1 MAEPL
6 EPVVPPVVEPVETST
21 EVLPA
26 APGTTPPAQPRTRR
40 RWMGWLIALV
50 VLVVLLVVGFF
61 AADAYAKDY
70 AKGYVRDQIIQV
82 LKLDPTTKVD
92 VDLGGGSV
100 ILQAL
105 RGSIDEVTVDVAEL
119 SFGDITGSAVISA
132 AGVPLDGA
140 EPVDKLDI
148 VATVTEA
155 NVRKLASFMSGI
167 ELKTIEL
174 GDGVISAATEFTV
187 LGLFVIPVSVD
198 LVPSAVDGGISFD
211 PKTITLAGEDISV
224 ADLRASPE
232 FAGIAGQFL
241 QSQDFCVAS
250 SLPKALTI
258 TDVDVVGSNLVIA
271 INGDGTA
278 LAGAG
283 LSELGICKA
292 K

>member
-1 MAEPL
+1 MAEPI
-6 EPVVPPVVEPVETST
+6 EPVVPPVVEPVETKT
-21 EVLPA
+21 AVLPA
-26 APGTTPPAQPRTRR
+26 APVATPPAQPRKRR
-40 RWMGWLIALV
+40 RWIGWVIALV
-50 VLVVLLVVGFF
+50 VLVILLVLGFF
-61 AADAYAKDY
+61 VADAYAKDY

-82 LKLDPTTKVD
+82 LKLDPATKVD

-119 SFGDITGSAVISA
+119 SFGDITGSAVITA

-140 EPVDKLDI
+140 QPVDKLGI
-148 VATVTEA
+148 VATVSET

-174 GDGVISAATEFTV
+174 GDGVITASTEFNV
-187 LGLFVIPVSVD
+187 LGFFVIPVSVD

-278 LAGAG
+278 LGGPG
-283 LSELGICKA
+283 LSELGVCKA